1 MIRVD
6 RPATAP
12 RVLTDRGA
20 RKRDALCAQFDE
32 APDEYISGR
41 KKLEID
47 SAIYGHSSVKQKLV
61 AAQHGKCAFCES
73 KLRHIAHGDIEHFR
87 PKAGYLQA
95 AGEKPLKK
103 PGYYWLAYDW
113 TNLLFAC
120 QICNQQGKKNLFPL
134 VDPARRAVSHH
145 DDLGEEEPLLIDP
158 ATVDPHDYIGFRE
171 EVAYGLAGRPHGKT
185 TIKVLGLNRQALCE
199 VRRDHLKFLEL
210 LDDQRE
216 LLSLSVEDA
225 HGERRAELLSQLQKL
240 DDCLEAAQRNDA
252 EFSAMARAALGTLG

>member
-1 MIRVD
+1 MIRVA

-20 RKRDALCAQFDE
+20 TQRDTLCAQFDE

-41 KKLEID
+41 RKLKID
-47 SAIYGHSSVKQKLV
+47 SAIYGHRSVKQTLI

-73 KLRHIAHGDIEHFR
+73 KLKHVAHGDIEHFR
-87 PKAGYLQA
+87 PKAGYLQE

-103 PGYYWLAYDW
+103 PGYYWLAYEW

-145 DDLGEEEPLLIDP
+145 DDVGAEEPLLIDP
-158 ATVDPHDYIGFRE
+158 AAVDPQDYIGFRE
-171 EVAYGLAGRPHGKT
+171 EVAYGLPGRPHGKT
-185 TIKVLGLNRQALCE
+185 TIEVLGLNRQALCE
-199 VRRDHLKFLEL
+199 ARRDHLMVLKL
-210 LDDQRE
+210 LNSQRA
-216 LLSLSVEDA
+216 LLSLSIENA
-225 HGERRAELLSQLQKL
+225 RGEWRAELLAKL
-240 DDCLEAAQRNDA
+240 REIEDYLESAQRNDA
-252 EFSAMARAALGTLG
+252 EYSAMSRAALG